1 MKDSCSEEDLE
12 VSRLRNQ
19 IRKGTYMH
27 AKKKKQ
33 RTVRT
38 STKKILDSRER
49 NQIKTEWSWSKKQ
62 RKREWIRSR
71 PMRSRENN

>member
-1 MKDSCSEEDLE
+1 M
-12 VSRLRNQ
+12 
-19 IRKGTYMH
+19 
-27 AKKKKQ
+27 AKKKEQ